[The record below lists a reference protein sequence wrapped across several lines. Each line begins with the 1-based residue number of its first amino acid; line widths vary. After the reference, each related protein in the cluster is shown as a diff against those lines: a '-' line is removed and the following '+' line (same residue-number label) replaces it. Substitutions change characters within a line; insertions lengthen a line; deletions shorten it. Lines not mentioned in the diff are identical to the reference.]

1 MRHPRSIRVPAR
13 AAAAVI
19 DDLIT
24 VNRECSPCSFFV
36 FRAYTVRKRQRKE
49 GGIMA
54 EADDINM
61 DLDDWIFAD
70 EDCGPS
76 ER

>member
-1 MRHPRSIRVPAR
+1 MRYYTNEQGVFSLFI
-13 AAAAVI
+13 
-19 DDLIT
+19 
-24 VNRECSPCSFFV
+24 FFV
-36 FRAYTVRKRQRKE
+36 PRIYCQEAPTE
-49 GGIMA
+49 GGGIMA
-54 EADDINM
+54 EADDISM